1 MFSFSIAVTF
11 TARAAAVAVVM
22 TVAACTGTASNTST
36 NGSMTGMDH
45 GATSSAPTPATHT
58 DFDDADVTF
67 LQMMYPHHAQAV
79 DMAKLVAGRSQNQE
93 VITLAQNIDKAQG
106 PEMTQMIG
114 LLQSFGKPAP
124 SAQMSGHDMPGMMST
139 DEMNELNGL
148 SGKPFDDRW
157 LQMMIQHHT
166 GAIQMAD
173 TELRDGSNADVKKLA
188 GAIIADQQAEITQ
201 MRSMLG
207 QG

>member
-1 MFSFSIAVTF
+1 MFSSSIAVKLT
-11 TARAAAVAVVM
+11 TSAAAVAAVM
-22 TVAACTGTASNTST
+22 GVAGCSGTASNT
-36 NGSMTGMDH
+36 
-45 GATSSAPTPATHT
+45 ATPPSSSSNSSAAPMPATRT
-58 DFDDADVTF
+58 DFNDADVTF

-79 DMAKLVAGRSQNQE
+79 DMAKQVAGRSQNQQ
-93 VITLAQNIDKAQG
+93 VITLAQNIEMAQG
-106 PEMTQMIG
+106 PEMTQMTS
-114 LLQSFGKPAP
+114 LLESFGKPAP
-124 SAQMSGHDMPGMMST
+124 SAHMSGHDMPGMMS
-139 DEMNELNGL
+139 DDQMNELNGL

-157 LQMMIQHHT
+157 LQMMIEHHT

-173 TELRDGSNADVKKLA
+173 TELQGGTNTDVKKLA